1 MITGWYLVREDHR
14 YHVPWTA
21 QRAVRVGHLLQ
32 GHNSLRTWHELRTLN
47 EHHRCAQTQPQAW
60 SHKYVTCAAT
70 SVCVRLIFFRRG
82 GNHED
87 REDPNRQRISNW
99 PQPHHKF
106 REIDAWLINLRL
118 FYISG
123 AVNDAIA
130 YANAPF
136 AYII

>member
-1 MITGWYLVREDHR
+1 MITGWYLVGEDHR

-70 SVCVRLIFFRRG
+70 PVCVRLIFLGVGATTRT
-82 GNHED
+82 E
-87 REDPNRQRISNW
+87 EIRIVSES
-99 PQPHHKF
+99 PIGRKRITSFVEVTH
-106 REIDAWLINLRL
+106 
-118 FYISG
+118 G
-123 AVNDAIA
+123 
-130 YANAPF
+130 
-136 AYII
+136 